1 MKSLKRKAQ
10 GPGHLSIEQTSK
22 GFLEKKHSKNMVTIL
37 KRILCFFTKQSLPIY
52 IYTCLYLHISINAVT
67 YMCMCLC
74 LTVFL

>member
-10 GPGHLSIEQTSK
+10 GPGHLGIEQTSK

-37 KRILCFFTKQSLPIY
+37 KRILCFFTKQSLPMY
-52 IYTCLYLHISINAVT
+52 SCLYLHISINAVT

-74 LTVFL
+74 ITVFL

>member
-10 GPGHLSIEQTSK
+10 GPGHLGIEQTSK

-37 KRILCFFTKQSLPIY
+37 KRILCFFTKQSLPMY
-52 IYTCLYLHISINAVT
+52 VCLYLHISINAVT

-74 LTVFL
+74 ITVFL